1 MHQLALLLLSTML
14 AKIQSVMVWEMLVD
28 QVKWWIEV
36 WDPEEVMLEVRL
48 SWSGLATRVYQFH
61 PKLS

>member
-1 MHQLALLLLSTML
+1 MRQCQLALLLLSTML

-36 WDPEEVMLEVRL
+36 WDSEEVMLEVRL
-48 SWSGLATRVYQFH
+48 SWSGLATRV
-61 PKLS
+61 LE